1 MAAQEGRTS
10 PGAPVAPGVP
20 PAVDLGVTD
29 EPGRRRGRRPAG
41 SDTRGEI
48 LAAAR
53 AELAGRGYDGA
64 SVRAVARRAEVDP
77 ALVRHYF
84 ADKAELFAAA
94 MVPEGVDPARLVPS
108 IVAGDLEGLGERLAR
123 GVMEVWEAR
132 DGESFR
138 ALFAALASSEPHL
151 RAMAAFLG
159 REVFGRVT
167 AVLPSPDAE
176 LRMALV
182 ASQVAGVLVVRHVM
196 RLPEVTALSTAEL
209 AALVGPVLQA
219 YLTGPLPER
228 GRAHDEVVSDAAAQ
242 ARARRDPLA
251 AVPAPGAAS
260 ASPGLDDERLAS
272 GSPREQYSSHEE

>member
-1 MAAQEGRTS
+1 MTES
-10 PGAPVAPGVP
+10 PS
-20 PAVDLGVTD
+20 
-29 EPGRRRGRRPAG
+29 RRRGRRPTG

-64 SVRAVARRAEVDP
+64 SVRAVARRAAVDP

-94 MVPEGVDPARLVPS
+94 MVPEGVDPARLVPG
-108 IVAGDLEGLGERLAR
+108 IVAGDLDGLGERLAR
-123 GVMEVWEAR
+123 TVIEVWEAR

-159 REVFGRVT
+159 REVFRRVT

-196 RLPEVTALSTAEL
+196 RLPEVTALSAAEL
-209 AALVGPVLQA
+209 ATLVGPTLQA

-228 GRAHDEVVSDAAAQ
+228 GGAHGEAAADAAAEAGARLDALAQ
-242 ARARRDPLA
+242 A
-251 AVPAPGAAS
+251 PAPGVPSTA
-260 ASPGLDDERLAS
+260 PDPDDEVLAS
-272 GSPREQYSSHEE
+272 GPTREQYSSHEE